1 MEESETKEICKGCKK
16 EFPENVLLRHVGQ
29 AKKCKAV
36 YGHEYE
42 ALKQEKSL
50 AKKAR

>member
-1 MEESETKEICKGCKK
+1 MEGTSKQETCKGCRKQ
-16 EFPENVLLRHVGQ
+16 FPENVLLKHVGQ

-36 YGHEYE
+36 YGQEYE

>member
-1 MEESETKEICKGCKK
+1 MDNTSAKETCKGCRKQ
-16 EFPENVLLRHVGQ
+16 FAENVFLRHVGQ
-29 AKKCKAV
+29 AKKCKEV
-36 YGHEYE
+36 YGQEYE